1 MNKEREAY
9 DNYLKKVKEIH
20 LETELKM
27 KNAVEWLEN
36 QILLIKTENK
46 ADCFYLATK
55 KKDYAIKYEALKS
68 NVLNTI
74 NSILEGTGYTFND
87 IFVKS
92 RNRDLV
98 LYRHA
103 IAFIIVRNKIVTKN
117 IYARILNFNHTTI
130 INAID
135 RVEES
140 LQFPKQN
147 SDQYEIFKMLHT
159 NYLNLPK

>member
-20 LETELKM
+20 LETEIKI

-46 ADCFYLATK
+46 ADCFYLETTK
-55 KKDYAIKYEALKS
+55 KGYEIKYEVLKA

-74 NSILEGTGYTFND
+74 NSILENTEYKFSD

-92 RNRDLV
+92 RKTELV

-103 IAFIIVRNKIVTKN
+103 IAFILIRNKLVSNN
-117 IYARILNFNHTTI
+117 IYSKILEYNHTTI
-130 INAID
+130 MNS
-135 RVEES
+135 VEKIEQC
-140 LQFPKQN
+140 LEFPKQN